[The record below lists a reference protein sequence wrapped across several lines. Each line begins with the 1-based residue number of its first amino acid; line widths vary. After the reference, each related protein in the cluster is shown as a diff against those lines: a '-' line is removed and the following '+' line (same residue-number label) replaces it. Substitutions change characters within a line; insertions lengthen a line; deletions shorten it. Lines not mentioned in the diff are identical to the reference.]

1 MVMTSS
7 EINVQIFR
15 DMAEIADDEKLM
27 KQLAKYLKKLVAK
40 KNDPT
45 EMTKE
50 EFYKHI
56 EEAESQYAKGEYTTL
71 LPGES
76 LSDMLK
82 RCGYAI

>member
-1 MVMTSS
+1 MTSS

-15 DMAEIADDEKLM
+15 DMAEIADNEKLM
-27 KQLAKYLKKLVAK
+27 KQLSKYLKKLVAK

-50 EFYKHI
+50 EFFKHI
-56 EEAESQYAKGEYTTL
+56 EDAEAQYARGEYTTQ

-82 RCGYAI
+82 RCGYAV

>member
-1 MVMTSS
+1 MTSS

-45 EMTKE
+45 KMTKE
-50 EFYKHI
+50 EFFKHI